1 MATIRKCGWLIV
13 IAVVALNPAVLL
25 ADTAEDERRKPPTRV
40 TEKLSPHVYQQIEA
54 AQAAMEAGDLDGAEA
69 QMDALKADAG
79 SLNDY
84 ERAQM
89 HNFYAAIHYEQG
101 RVDATIADYVAILK
115 LEAPPEQIRTNSLF
129 RLAQLYFVKEDYA
142 RSIRVL
148 DEWMKWVDAVRPEA
162 HMLMAQAHYQLDAYT
177 PARAAV
183 IAAMRE
189 ARRRQQPLQEN
200 WLALLRAIYY
210 EQDDYRSAVKV
221 LVSLVSRWPGP
232 SYYKQLS
239 GMLGLLGQQ
248 KGQLY
253 VMHGAYVAGML
264 ESESELLNLARLYMA
279 EDAPLAAI
287 EVLERGMQSGVV
299 AGDVANL
306 QLLAQAMALAK
317 DVDGQIPV
325 LERAAEASGEA
336 LHYLYLGQAQMG
348 QYRWAEAAASL
359 RRALSIGGLDR
370 EGSVHM
376 QLGTAYFN
384 LERYGQALQAFKDAS
399 AHSEQAQQ
407 AEQWI
412 GFVRQEIKRTEA
424 IRDL

>member
-25 ADTAEDERRKPPTRV
+25 ADPAEDERRKPPTRV

-221 LVSLVSRWPGP
+221 LVSLVSRCPR
-232 SYYKQLS
+232 LIT
-239 GMLGLLGQQ
+239 LLIFCI
-248 KGQLY
+248 
-253 VMHGAYVAGML
+253 H
-264 ESESELLNLARLYMA
+264 
-279 EDAPLAAI
+279 
-287 EVLERGMQSGVV
+287 
-299 AGDVANL
+299 
-306 QLLAQAMALAK
+306 
-317 DVDGQIPV
+317 
-325 LERAAEASGEA
+325 
-336 LHYLYLGQAQMG
+336 
-348 QYRWAEAAASL
+348 
-359 RRALSIGGLDR
+359 
-370 EGSVHM
+370 
-376 QLGTAYFN
+376 
-384 LERYGQALQAFKDAS
+384 
-399 AHSEQAQQ
+399 
-407 AEQWI
+407 
-412 GFVRQEIKRTEA
+412 
-424 IRDL
+424 